1 MKDLLIEASE
11 NSPVFSFHANGNLHI
26 SGRVL
31 PEPDALFWGIAKDWL
46 VNYIETNP
54 ARIILCLQFD
64 CVNTSS
70 SLEILKLLYL
80 LGDIKNKEISL
91 DVYWYYPINDI
102 QLEEM
107 GKDFQESLP
116 FKFIFKAIE
125 TEEGILIN

>member
-11 NSPVFSFHANGNLHI
+11 NSPLFSFQANGNLHI

-31 PEPDALFWGIAKDWL
+31 PEPDALFWGIANDWL
-46 VNYIETNP
+46 VNYIETKP

-80 LGDIKNKEISL
+80 IGDVKNKEISI

-107 GKDFQESLP
+107 GRDFQELLP
-116 FKFIFKAIE
+116 FKFIFEAIE
-125 TEEGILIN
+125 TEESVFIN

>member
-1 MKDLLIEASE
+1 MF
-11 NSPVFSFHANGNLHI
+11 NSIVFS
-26 SGRVL
+26 
-31 PEPDALFWGIAKDWL
+31 
-46 VNYIETNP
+46 T
-54 ARIILCLQFD
+54 
-64 CVNTSS
+64 

-107 GKDFQESLP
+107 GKDFQELLP